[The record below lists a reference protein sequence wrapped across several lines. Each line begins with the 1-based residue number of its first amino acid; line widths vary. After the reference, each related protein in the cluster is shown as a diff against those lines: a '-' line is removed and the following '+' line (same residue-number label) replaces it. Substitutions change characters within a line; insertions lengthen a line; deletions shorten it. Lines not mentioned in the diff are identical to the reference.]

1 MKKLLI
7 LPALLLLI
15 SIGFAAT
22 IDSPSSVPANVSWG
36 FTVNLDGAS
45 TTTVTVNDSTI
56 VTVNSNG
63 TITSNPFNG
72 QYVWNPGSDIIYVS
86 HFGLDEGTH
95 SITVESDSGNDSKE
109 ISAFKAL
116 DSSFKT
122 ELETSIIS
130 TVDERLEGVDQQFLN
145 QDVDNKEFWKKINEN
160 ESNITSLT
168 SQIDSEISSATDSL
182 NSDVSSLDSRLKV
195 LEVINAEEIAAQLA
209 VEEAEREAARLAEE
223 ESQNSPVIGF
233 FSLAR
238 DLAIPIAVLVIIVV
252 LGIVAFLAK
261 DKIGSLG
268 SIYSSKMDDDNLS
281 ISDDDQEIMGDAMKA
296 NSKWGY
302 EDK

>member
-7 LPALLLLI
+7 LPALLLI
-15 SIGFAAT
+15 IGAGFAAT
-22 IDSPSSVPANVSWG
+22 IDAPSSVPSNVSWG
-36 FTVNLDGAS
+36 FTVNIDGAS
-45 TTTVTVNDSTI
+45 STTVKVDGSII

-63 TITSNPFNG
+63 SVTSIPFNG
-72 QYVWNPGSDIIYVS
+72 QFVWNPGSDVIYVS
-86 HFGLDEGTH
+86 HFGLSEGTH
-95 SITVESDSGNDSKE
+95 SINVESDSGNDSKE

-130 TVDERLEGVDQQFLN
+130 TVDERLAGVDQKFLN
-145 QDVDNKEFWKKINEN
+145 QDVDNKEFWRKINEN
-160 ESNITSLT
+160 EASITSLT

-182 NSDVSSLDSRLKV
+182 NSKTASLANRLNF
-195 LEVINAEEIAAQLA
+195 LEKIHADEELARLEEGEAQ
-209 VEEAEREAARLAEE
+209 RLAEE
-223 ESQNSPVIGF
+223 ELKNSPILGF

-261 DKIGSLG
+261 DRIREIG
-268 SIYSSKMDDDNLS
+268 SIYSSKTDDDNLP
-281 ISDDDQEIMGDAMKA
+281 ISDEDQELMEDALKD
-296 NSKWGY
+296 SKKWSFG
-302 EDK
+302 KK